1 LREDSDPHAFQD
13 CTPDY
18 GILKQVG
25 KMDSSIN
32 AVKDI
37 SVDDVNYKFNES
49 MDSDP
54 QAVKDIAMDDGEIKS
69 TSTAITYDM
78 MIALE
83 IKEIP
88 EDADRGSDITQNKF
102 DEDNEATE
110 KELDYKEGQ
119 PMPDSSKQKSGKLL
133 PSTAKKQFPSN
144 SKPGDTV
151 GKQKIKET
159 AAFQA
164 KQAKPT
170 AVTRW
175 IPSNKGSYTNS
186 MHVYYPPSRINS
198 APPGLSNLT
207 TSKEKMED
215 NKARPSSAPFGSAAG
230 VSADMK
236 NDLKSQKVAT
246 SKSFGHTVSEIDAKC
261 NYMIIKL
268 IN

>member
-1 LREDSDPHAFQD
+1 
-13 CTPDY
+13 
-18 GILKQVG
+18 
-25 KMDSSIN
+25 
-32 AVKDI
+32 
-37 SVDDVNYKFNES
+37 
-49 MDSDP
+49 
-54 QAVKDIAMDDGEIKS
+54 
-69 TSTAITYDM
+69 
-78 MIALE
+78 
-83 IKEIP
+83 
-88 EDADRGSDITQNKF
+88 
-102 DEDNEATE
+102 
-110 KELDYKEGQ
+110 
-119 PMPDSSKQKSGKLL
+119 
-133 PSTAKKQFPSN
+133 STAKKQFPSN

-198 APPGLSNLT
+198 APAGLSNLT

-215 NKARPSSAPFGSAAG
+215 NKAKSSSAPFGSAAV

-236 NDLKSQKVAT
+236 NDLKSRKVAT

-261 NYMIIKL
+261 PPSPPSKETSLNSATQAE
-268 IN
+268 